1 MTDYQSMSQDEADP
15 LIAKSSDDGDFTPSA
30 VFEDHFSLEAPS
42 DQIRF
47 RTNAVRVYTSGTQQF
62 QIVETSRGLKAK
74 VVRLYILSLLVF
86 VVSFCLA
93 GTTLADLMLTL
104 SLSLFQ
110 TTTTSTTRLRMALRA
125 FPCFV
130 LGMRS

>member
-15 LIAKSSDDGDFTPSA
+15 LITKSAAEDFTPSA
-30 VFEDHFSLEAPS
+30 KFEDHFSLETKS

-74 VVRLYILSLLVF
+74 VVRRT
-86 VVSFCLA
+86 VV
-93 GTTLADLMLTL
+93 
-104 SLSLFQ
+104 
-110 TTTTSTTRLRMALRA
+110 
-125 FPCFV
+125 V
-130 LGMRS
+130 V

>member
-15 LIAKSSDDGDFTPSA
+15 LIAKSSDGDFTPSA

-47 RTNAVRVYTSGTQQF
+47 RTNAVRVYTSGTQQC

-74 VVRLYILSLLVF
+74 VVRTH
-86 VVSFCLA
+86 
-93 GTTLADLMLTL
+93 G
-104 SLSLFQ
+104 
-110 TTTTSTTRLRMALRA
+110 RR
-125 FPCFV
+125 
-130 LGMRS
+130 